1 MLTDRIPHYW
11 AWVPLSSALPEALSA
26 GAKALGGGVFVEW
39 VGAGALALG
48 ALALGA
54 LSAGA
59 LSVGAL
65 AAEALCGSPFSC

>member
-1 MLTDRIPHYW
+1 VTDGIPHYW
-11 AWVPLSSALPEALSA
+11 AWVPLSSALPGALPA

-39 VGAGALALG
+39 VGAG